1 VAKISF
7 GIGHHQGAGQEEYK
21 RIPLDPHLPGCGWWS
36 GTTWSRLTSFP
47 QAGRRRRS
55 VGARYSRRT
64 WSRRTSIRLA
74 PDSAANADGDR
85 GRLPFGTASSVSDN
99 RPASSVSRGLELDTR
114 SRVKSLRSRS
124 ADSVPVTSTATAVH
138 AADAADAAASSVK
151 DTGCRR
157 RDGYVSVS
165 RHHYSS
171 ERASTRG
178 WGSGRN
184 GCFISLLSNIQCLF
198 LMKNAG

>member
-1 VAKISF
+1 MVTTHELPAGGQAAKVS
-7 GIGHHQGAGQEEYK
+7 GSEVLEE
-21 RIPLDPHLPGCGWWS
+21 D
-36 GTTWSRLTSFP
+36 
-47 QAGRRRRS
+47 
-55 VGARYSRRT
+55 V

-178 WGSGRN
+178 WGSGRKWMFYFAFVKYTMSFFN
-184 GCFISLLSNIQCLF
+184 EKCWVILDIIIFYIR
-198 LMKNAG
+198 KNN